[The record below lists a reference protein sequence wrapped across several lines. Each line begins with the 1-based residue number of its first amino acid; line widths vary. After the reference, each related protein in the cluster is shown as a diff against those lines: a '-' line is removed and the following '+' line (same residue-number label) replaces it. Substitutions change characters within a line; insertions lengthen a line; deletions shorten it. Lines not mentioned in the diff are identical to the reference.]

1 MMPDRAQ
8 PAIRSIGV
16 AVPPGELTVE
26 SWLHVADRITPADVD
41 RGVLRRLAERSG
53 IERRRCVTSIDPE
66 GGLFPGADAPEPGTE
81 VRMRTWS
88 RWARVLSLSSARDA
102 LSASGHSPCDVT
114 HVITASCTGFESPGI
129 DAHLIESLG
138 IAPGCRRTNVGF
150 MGCHA
155 AVNALACARDS
166 VRADPDAVVLV
177 ACTEI
182 SSAHFQ
188 RSGRLDRIVANTL
201 FADGSAAAVVSAG
214 RTGDPLL
221 VGTHSTLI
229 PGSAAE
235 MAWTVGDHGFE
246 MSLGARVPDILG
258 GRIRAWVGGSL
269 ADHGLAIGDIGGWA
283 IHPGGPRVIDAVRDA
298 LGLDERAA
306 AHSRGVLRDHGNM
319 SSATLL
325 FILRAL
331 AQAGVP
337 RPWAGLAFG
346 PGLAGELVVIR

>member
-1 MMPDRAQ
+1 MTTDRAQ

-26 SWLHVADRITPADVD
+26 SWLRVADRITPPDVD
-41 RGVLRRLAERSG
+41 RAVLRRLAERGG
-53 IERRRCVTSIDPE
+53 IERRRCVTSTDPE
-66 GGLFPGADAPEPGTE
+66 GGLFPGADAPEPGTG
-81 VRMRTWS
+81 VRMRAWS
-88 RWARVLSLSSARDA
+88 RWARELSLAAAREALDA
-102 LSASGHSPCDVT
+102 GGHAPGEVT
-114 HVITASCTGFESPGI
+114 HVITASCTGFESPGV
-129 DAHLIESLG
+129 DAPLLESLG
-138 IAPGCRRTNVGF
+138 LTPGCRRTNVGF

-155 AVNALACARDS
+155 AVNALACARDA
-166 VRADPDAVVLV
+166 VLADPRAVALV

-201 FADGSAAAVVSAG
+201 FADGSAATVVSAA
-214 RTGDPLL
+214 RAGDPVLA
-221 VGTHSTLI
+221 GTHSTLI

-246 MSLGARVPDILG
+246 MTLGARIPDILG
-258 GRIRAWVGGSL
+258 LRIRAWVERSL
-269 ADHGLAIGDIGGWA
+269 AGHGLGIGDVGGWA

-331 AQAGVP
+331 DRAAVP